1 MSQTI
6 LFVHGA
12 WVTPACWDGFRTL
25 YESKGYT
32 CVVPPW
38 PYMDRPVRAL
48 REQPDVRL
56 THITI
61 KDLVDHFE
69 AHIKQ
74 LPEPPVLIGHSF
86 GGLIVQMLLDRG
98 LGAAGVAIDSAPPR
112 GVLPSLTA
120 TRSALPV
127 LLARR
132 AWSRILTMSFESFAD
147 TFANTLP
154 QSQMRAA
161 YDRHIVPA
169 PGHIYFQAAL
179 GIGNAVTFAN
189 PSRRPLL
196 LVTATKDRTST
207 TSMVHAMHARHRRAP
222 APTEMREFPNR
233 SHWLIAEPGWE
244 EVAREILTWASCYL
258 SSPMPRIAGLSTP
271 GWSRN
276 RLPPQ
281 QIPQQ

>member
-38 PYMDRPVRAL
+38 PYMDRPARAL

-56 THITI
+56 SHITI

-69 AHIKQ
+69 EHMKQ

-132 AWSRILTMSFESFAD
+132 GWSRILTMSFESFAD
-147 TFANTLP
+147 LCQYVA
-154 QSQMRAA
+154 
-161 YDRHIVPA
+161 
-169 PGHIYFQAAL
+169 
-179 GIGNAVTFAN
+179 
-189 PSRRPLL
+189 
-196 LVTATKDRTST
+196 
-207 TSMVHAMHARHRRAP
+207 
-222 APTEMREFPNR
+222 
-233 SHWLIAEPGWE
+233 AEPN
-244 EVAREILTWASCYL
+244 ARGIRSAHRSGPRAYL
-258 SSPMPRIAGLSTP
+258 FPGRAGH
-271 GWSRN
+271 R
-276 RLPPQ
+276 
-281 QIPQQ
+281 